1 MYEFCYEYVN
11 SKYGQKARLSDMLE
25 TVSMY
30 AYKEKI
36 FLMTLQK
43 LLKQGVILHITN
55 QTDHFQKEMKQ
66 INERFKLIKDK

>member
-36 FLMTLQK
+36 FIMTLQK

-55 QTDHFQKEMKQ
+55 
-66 INERFKLIKDK
+66 